1 MKLFVMCFH
10 SNKLVVSAWR
20 RKDCIKIAAI
30 NSIAPTFKIN
40 ETIVNS
46 RFPYHSFIRK
56 IKSKPH
62 GVFLVK

>member
-1 MKLFVMCFH
+1 MCFH

-40 ETIVNS
+40 ET
-46 RFPYHSFIRK
+46 RFPYHLFIRK